1 MVCVFHTFLLYTFY
15 CFFLTTGSKLKKE
28 TFCNQLAIVRHDTPP
43 IQRSE
48 HSLPPGW
55 FTLRVW
61 SKIYYKKALR
71 LRLICLVHAALKSS
85 P

>member
-1 MVCVFHTFLLYTFY
+1 MVLWFVFFTLFY
-15 CFFLTTGSKLKKE
+15 FTHFTVFFLTTGSKLKKE
-28 TFCNQLAIVRHDTPP
+28 TFRNQLAIVRHDMPP
-43 IQRSE
+43 IQSSE

-71 LRLICLVHAALKSS
+71 LRLICLV
-85 P
+85 